1 MDSYSYPLHHSS
13 AIISVINFCCKFYL
27 YLLCFILSVGSSG
40 VGSRVGILS
49 KVFMENNLHL
59 KIFITFSLTLKKDPI
74 LLIKYD

>member
-1 MDSYSYPLHHSS
+1 M
-13 AIISVINFCCKFYL
+13 
-27 YLLCFILSVGSSG
+27 CFILSVGSSG